1 MACADIVIAVH
12 LEVAP
17 ADPQKDSVALQR
29 AGTFGGRGG
38 PRERASRSEERGHRR
53 HRSLREIQ
61 RLRIRQ
67 EVWVS
72 ALVHA
77 TPDATASR
85 FAGRSANKTPPI
97 TMKKTTSVKSLWT
110 P

>member
-1 MACADIVIAVH
+1 VYWRFNAAPEPLRYTVISSGKNR
-12 LEVAP
+12 E
-17 ADPQKDSVALQR
+17 KKMRRNGYS
-29 AGTFGGRGG
+29 RG
-38 PRERASRSEERGHRR
+38 
-53 HRSLREIQ
+53 
-61 RLRIRQ
+61 
-67 EVWVS
+67 VWVP

-97 TMKKTTSVKSLWT
+97 AMKTTTSVKSLWT